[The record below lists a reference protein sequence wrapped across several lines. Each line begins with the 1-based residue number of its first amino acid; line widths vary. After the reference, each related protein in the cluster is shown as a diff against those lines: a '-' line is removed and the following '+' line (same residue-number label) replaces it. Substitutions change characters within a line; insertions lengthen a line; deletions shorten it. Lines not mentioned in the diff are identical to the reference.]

1 MLPVIIFSSRRLSKK
16 ICIKKILKMIGKSN
30 NKPASL
36 VTGII
41 INIPATI
48 WKIETNV
55 K

>member
-1 MLPVIIFSSRRLSKK
+1 M
-16 ICIKKILKMIGKSN
+16 KKILKMIGKSN

-36 VTGII
+36 VTGMI

-48 WKIETNV
+48 WKIETNA